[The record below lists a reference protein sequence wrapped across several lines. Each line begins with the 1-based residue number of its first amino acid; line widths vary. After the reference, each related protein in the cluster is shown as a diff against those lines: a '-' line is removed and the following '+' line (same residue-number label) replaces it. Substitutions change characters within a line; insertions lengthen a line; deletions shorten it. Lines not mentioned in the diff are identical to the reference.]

1 MTMRIVIEP
10 GWVSVRKIPDI
21 DALADRVGI
30 QYGQIE
36 ETVHAGNK
44 KDGNTVTRTKIV
56 LFREHAR
63 INLGGD
69 QLMIVRRSD
78 IIGEYLPDEKAK

>member
-1 MTMRIVIEP
+1 MRLVIDNAI
-10 GWVSVRKIPDI
+10 WAAVRKVPDI

-30 QYGQIE
+30 QYGLLE
-36 ETVHAGNK
+36 ETIVSGNPK
-44 KDGNTVTRTKIV
+44 NPSTLKQHPRIV

-63 INLGGD
+63 INLDGE

-78 IIGEYLPDEKAK
+78 IIGEYLPEKEK